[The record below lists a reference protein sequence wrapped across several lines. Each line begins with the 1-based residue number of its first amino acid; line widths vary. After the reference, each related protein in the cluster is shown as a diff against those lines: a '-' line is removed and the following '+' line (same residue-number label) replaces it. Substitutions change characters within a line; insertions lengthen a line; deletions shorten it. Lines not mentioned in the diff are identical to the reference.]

1 MTKLED
7 ILSKH
12 IDREVI
18 KDWKEIL
25 YDNEDKDPDCVKPI
39 YSFWTTLENGLKEYA
54 EFYAKKCLEIAANE
68 TEMKYEKL
76 DYHPSAWKEVID
88 KDSILNIK
96 LPEHD

>member
-54 EFYAKKCLEIAANE
+54 EFYAKECLEVAAEEANFMFTGDGPE
-68 TEMKYEKL
+68 DYE
-76 DYHPSAWKEVID
+76 ID